1 MTSPSIPIALPR
13 LIAIDGPA
21 GSGKTTVGFALAQ
34 EFGYLLIDTGA
45 YYRAVTIAAQRARL
59 DPETAQEAALADLAG
74 SLRIVTKSGRHQGEH
89 YRLFLEGREGEEEIT
104 EAIRATEVEAQ
115 VSKVAAMGV
124 VRTAL
129 NAHFRSLAEQEQRVI
144 MVGRDIGSVVLPEA
158 EIKLYLDAS
167 PSVRAIRRQQQSG
180 AQDVQGVQAALE
192 GRDKLDTQRQIAPLR
207 LAQGAH
213 YLDTDQLDITSVIA
227 QVKQILLDWAARAKA
242 DQMFPAESPPETPPM
257 LPSE

>member
-59 DPETAQEAALADLAG
+59 DPSSAQEQAFAELAR
-74 SLRIVTKSGRHQGEH
+74 SLRIVTKAGRHPGEH
-89 YRLFLEGREGEEEIT
+89 YRLFLENSDGEEEIT
-104 EAIRATEVEAQ
+104 EAIRAAEVEAQ
-115 VSKVAAMGV
+115 VSQIAAMGG
-124 VRTAL
+124 VRAAL
-129 NAHFRSLAEQEQRVI
+129 NAHFRSLAGQGQRVI

-167 PSVRAIRRQQQSG
+167 PSVRAVRRQQQSG
-180 AQDVQGVQAALE
+180 SADVQGVQAALE
-192 GRDKLDTQRQIAPLR
+192 GRDKLDTQREIAPLR
-207 LAQGAH
+207 LVQGAH

-227 QVKQILLDWAARAKA
+227 QVKQLLLEWAARAKA
-242 DQMFPAESPPETPPM
+242 DQMPPAESPPETPSRRPA
-257 LPSE
+257 E